1 VHLGIVSQ
9 AIPRR
14 YKVEGFCFLQARHV
28 LRVEILS
35 VKNLQKTVDFPFE

>member
-9 AIPRR
+9 AILRR
-14 YKVEGFCFLQARHV
+14 YKVKGFCFAQAHGV
-28 LRVEILS
+28 LMLEILC